1 MSSFSCAVSR
11 TMSVDRLQ
19 ETVRTGQA
27 LTASPGTLHWL
38 PDCGLLRPLQEVLF
52 FASLGIE
59 FKLGIFSDMT

>member
-1 MSSFSCAVSR
+1 M
-11 TMSVDRLQ
+11 DRLQ